1 MTPQLLYHSSSPSLY
16 PTNTSSSLLVLRFS
30 GPVRVSSVRI
40 TPEGVRCPDG
50 SGVTYP
56 PNWTGQ
62 LLFNVS
68 LSKPV
73 NALVSTN
80 ITYKAALHPVDYP
93 IDMPQGTTSRMMM
106 LRAPVEKLSISIYGY
121 TDEPPVG
128 DPKQENAGEGKRPS
142 ETALEKEDTS
152 WLWRWAGDSPDC
164 LIDLLNAYT
173 RPELISRTLECLDL
187 LSDLDHSIIPSLFE
201 RPNALEYL
209 FRIPTSTFSSK
220 IKDNYKWA
228 FHPSVEPLLPTNHP
242 FVPLLE
248 PDTSARHAAAWQR
261 LSLGKAALACLIDLG
276 ARVKEDD
283 LMRVEKGEEKSNLA
297 RLLEMGEKF
306 AQDEDDEGLNM
317 MLDLL
322 NSAELEIVDSIIAQ
336 EYLAR
341 TVPRLSVIAIALSKN
356 GNGRGNGTMR
366 DLKIGEEHA
375 RLVVNA
381 LLLCSTEI
389 INGKLTY
396 PIARKLAEPYL
407 PHLELSDPLRIAF
420 TASHPSPTPDVL
432 SDPDP
437 TARALARLSHAI
449 SSSSSSTLSSFA
461 LDPSILSSFPPSF
474 PSSSITHI
482 LPPSTLLTFLAP
494 HLTSTLSTAISPP
507 FGIQPSATYTSPEM
521 QGANVW
527 AGKVYTS
534 HEFRSRELVGL
545 GIGPGG
551 RAASKHV
558 DEYA

>member
-1 MTPQLLYHSSSPSLY
+1 
-16 PTNTSSSLLVLRFS
+16 
-30 GPVRVSSVRI
+30 
-40 TPEGVRCPDG
+40 
-50 SGVTYP
+50 
-56 PNWTGQ
+56 
-62 LLFNVS
+62 
-68 LSKPV
+68 
-73 NALVSTN
+73 
-80 ITYKAALHPVDYP
+80 
-93 IDMPQGTTSRMMM
+93 M

-173 RPELISRTLECLDL
+173 RPEIISRTLECLDL

-228 FHPSVEPLLPTNHP
+228 FHPSVVPLLPTNHP

-261 LSLGKAALACLIDLG
+261 LSLGKAALACLIDPG
-276 ARVKEDD
+276 ASVKEDD

-366 DLKIGEEHA
+366 D
-375 RLVVNA
+375 
-381 LLLCSTEI
+381 
-389 INGKLTY
+389 

-407 PHLELSDPLRIAF
+407 PHLESFDPLRIAF

-449 SSSSSSTLSSFA
+449 PSSSSSTLSSLA

>member
-1 MTPQLLYHSSSPSLY
+1 
-16 PTNTSSSLLVLRFS
+16 
-30 GPVRVSSVRI
+30 
-40 TPEGVRCPDG
+40 
-50 SGVTYP
+50 
-56 PNWTGQ
+56 
-62 LLFNVS
+62 
-68 LSKPV
+68 
-73 NALVSTN
+73 
-80 ITYKAALHPVDYP
+80 
-93 IDMPQGTTSRMMM
+93 MM
-106 LRAPVEKLSISIYGY
+106 LRAPVEKLSISVYGN
-121 TDEPPVG
+121 TDESPG
-128 DPKQENAGEGKRPS
+128 DDPEQENAVKEQRPS
-142 ETALEKEDTS
+142 ELALEKEDPS

-173 RPELISRTLECLDL
+173 RPEVISRTLECLDL
-187 LSDLDHSIIPSLFE
+187 LSDLDDSIIPSLLE

-220 IKDNYKWA
+220 IKNNYKWA
-228 FHPSVEPLLPTNHP
+228 FHPSVEPLLATDHP
-242 FVPLLE
+242 FVPLLG

-276 ARVKEDD
+276 ASVREDD

-297 RLLEMGEKF
+297 RLLEIGEKF
-306 AQDEDDEGLNM
+306 AQDEDGEGLDM
-317 MLDLL
+317 VLDLL
-322 NSAELEIVDSIIAQ
+322 DSAELEIVDSIIAQ

-341 TVPRLSVIAIALSKN
+341 TIPRLSVIAIALSKN
-356 GNGRGNGTMR
+356 GNRRGNGAIR
-366 DLKIGEEHA
+366 SLKIGEEHA

-389 INGKLTY
+389 INGKLTFS
-396 PIARKLAEPYL
+396 IARKLAEPYL
-407 PHLELSDPLRIAF
+407 PRLESSDPLRIVF
-420 TASHPSPTPDVL
+420 TTSHPSPTADAL

-449 SSSSSSTLSSFA
+449 SSSSSSLA
-461 LDPSILSSFPPSF
+461 LDTSILPSF
-474 PSSSITHI
+474 SPPLSSSSITHI
-482 LPPSTLLTFLAP
+482 LPPSTILTFLAP
-494 HLTSTLSTAISPP
+494 HFTSILSTAISPP